1 MQKTIY
7 KICDETYH
15 AIRVINSCKTIE
27 QLENA
32 NKWACSLIDNW
43 YNLLEKFSLYS
54 GADVRQYIDSAA
66 SDMTVAIAKQK
77 KHIKSQQNEG
87 DASNRSKHSKSQK
100 NS

>member
-15 AIRVINSCKTIE
+15 VIRVINSCKTIE

-32 NKWACSLIDNW
+32 NKWACSLIHNW

-54 GADVRQYIDSAA
+54 GADLHRYIDSAA
-66 SDMTVAIAKQK
+66 SDMTVVIAKQK

-87 DASNRSKHSKSQK
+87 VAADRSKHIK
-100 NS
+100 

>member
-15 AIRVINSCKTIE
+15 VIRVIDSCKTIE
-27 QLENA
+27 QLENT
-32 NKWACSLIDNW
+32 NRWACSLMDKW

-54 GADVRQYIDSAA
+54 GADVQRYIDSAA

-77 KHIKSQQNEG
+77 KCIKS
-87 DASNRSKHSKSQK
+87 K